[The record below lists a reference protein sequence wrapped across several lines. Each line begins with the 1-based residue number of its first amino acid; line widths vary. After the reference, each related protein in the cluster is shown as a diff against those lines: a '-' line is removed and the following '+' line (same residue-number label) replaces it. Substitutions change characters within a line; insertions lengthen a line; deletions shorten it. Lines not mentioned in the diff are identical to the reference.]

1 MSSNGRDEVGDALE
15 KRRRVTEERIKEFK
29 SKLVKAETLCNDKA
43 SVFATGSYGRREASE
58 FSDLDVFIVSEGTRK
73 KPALDPLDQVLVKAE
88 LIEANRAMKIKDFSG
103 GGQYLTHYTVNE
115 LVSSLG
121 RPEDDATN
129 TFTARMLLLLEST
142 PLVGE
147 KVYLRVIKDVIL
159 PYWKDYE
166 DKKNIFR
173 PAFLAND
180 ILRMWRT
187 FCVNYEAFTEKEPP
201 ARRAKRRLKN
211 YKLKHSR
218 LLTCYSGLLYL
229 LAIYV
234 QNDAVS
240 PEDAITMTSLT
251 PTQRLEW
258 LSKQP
263 HLARAHSALNK
274 LMTQYDEFLRRTDAP
289 EEDLEEIFKDKTQY
303 DVLFKVGNELGAY
316 VLEALNAIGEGNI
329 FHRLLVV

>member
-1 MSSNGRDEVGDALE
+1 MGEALE
-15 KRRRVTEERIKEFK
+15 KRRTVTEERLKDLK
-29 SKLVKAETLCNDKA
+29 SKLAKAETLCTDKA
-43 SVFATGSYGRREASE
+43 CVFATGSYGRKEASE
-58 FSDLDVFIVSEGTRK
+58 FSDLDVFIVGEGTRK
-73 KPALDPLDQVLVKAE
+73 KPALEPLDQVLVKAE
-88 LIEANRAMKIKDFSG
+88 LIEASRAMKIKDFSG
-103 GGQYLTHYTVNE
+103 GGRFLTHYTVNE

-147 KVYLRVIKDVIL
+147 KVYKRVIKDVIL

-166 DKKNIFR
+166 DKRDIFR

-201 ARRAKRRLKN
+201 EERAKRRLKN

-234 QNDAVS
+234 KNGAVS
-240 PEDAITMTSLT
+240 PEDVIAVTSLT

-258 LSKQP
+258 LLEQS
-263 HLARAHSALNK
+263 HLAKAHSALSK
-274 LMTQYDEFLRRTDAP
+274 LMNQYDEFLRRTNAP
-289 EEDLEEIFKDKTQY
+289 EEQLEEIFKDKAQY

-316 VLEALNAIGEGNI
+316 VLQALNAIGEGNI
-329 FHRLLVV
+329 FHRLLIV